1 MRRIGLTGA
10 IAAGKSTVAE
20 RMAEAGAQVIDY
32 DKLAHDLSGPGSPAI
47 ELIRMAFGNKAI
59 TEQGALDR
67 VWMAAHVF
75 AANGKQAVRSR
86 HVLESILHPLIYR
99 AASESERQILGWF
112 GDNVVIVHDIPLL
125 TEVYDELPFRFD
137 HIATVEA
144 PVALRV
150 ERMMRTRGMSRAQ
163 ALARIASQTDDRWR
177 ERISDVI
184 IDGSTSI
191 EQMFEQ
197 VDSLMSSWRREME
210 GK

>member
-1 MRRIGLTGA
+1 MMRVGLTGG
-10 IAAGKSTVAE
+10 IASGKSTVAS
-20 RMAEAGAQVIDY
+20 RMAHDGAKVIDY
-32 DKLAHDLSGPGSPAI
+32 DRLVHCLQEPGSPAI
-47 ELIRMAFGNKAI
+47 GVLCDRFGNAI
-59 TEQGALDR
+59 LDDQGGVDRHALSS
-67 VWMAAHVF
+67 VVF
-75 AANGKQAVRSR
+75 GAGSSDALGTLNA
-86 HVLESILHPLIYR
+86 IMHPLVFDLAAQRETRIMADGR
-99 AASESERQILGWF
+99 ADHL
-112 GDNVVIVHDIPLL
+112 IVHDIPLL

-137 HIATVEA
+137 HIVTVEA
-144 PVALRV
+144 PAALRV

>member
-1 MRRIGLTGA
+1 MMRVGLTGG
-10 IAAGKSTVAE
+10 IASGKSTVAA
-20 RMAEAGAQVIDY
+20 RMAYDGAEVIDY
-32 DKLAHDLSGPGSPAI
+32 DRLVHCLQEPGSPAI
-47 ELIRMAFGNKAI
+47 
-59 TEQGALDR
+59 GALCDR
-67 VWMAAHVF
+67 FGSAILDNQGGVDRHALSSVVF
-75 AANGKQAVRSR
+75 GAGSSDALGALNA
-86 HVLESILHPLIYR
+86 IMHPLVFDL
-99 AASESERQILGWF
+99 AAQRETQIMADGSADHL
-112 GDNVVIVHDIPLL
+112 IVHDIPLL

-137 HIATVEA
+137 HIVTVEA

-184 IDGSTSI
+184 IDGSTAI